1 VSDILVQ
8 GGDYIWVELHGRQ
21 LKASTTTIKQGQLSP
36 LMASAWSA
44 EIESMIKQGDEGVDR
59 SELAGEEFGLARG
72 TTLRFRTNFVQAR
85 IASIDEAYSITM
97 WVIPSDLPDID
108 KMGIEPDLIRRYAEM
123 GLVLVCGPTGSG
135 NNFPRGPV
143 QEGRDRNARPESDHL

>member
-1 VSDILVQ
+1 MISPTFEPYNFEGDLSPDNFMRFLKLCADRGVSDILVQ

-59 SELAGEEFGLARG
+59 ALELAGEGFGLARG

-85 IASIDEAYSITM
+85 IAGIDEAYSITM
-97 WVIPSDLPDID
+97 RVIP
-108 KMGIEPDLIRRYAEM
+108 
-123 GLVLVCGPTGSG
+123 GSARHRQNG
-135 NNFPRGPV
+135 NR
-143 QEGRDRNARPESDHL
+143 A

>member
-1 VSDILVQ
+1 MSDILVQ

-59 SELAGEEFGLARG
+59 ALGWLEKSMGWLGVP
-72 TTLRFRTNFVQAR
+72 RFAF
-85 IASIDEAYSITM
+85 
-97 WVIPSDLPDID
+97 
-108 KMGIEPDLIRRYAEM
+108 
-123 GLVLVCGPTGSG
+123 GPTL
-135 NNFPRGPV
+135 FKR
-143 QEGRDRNARPESDHL
+143 A